1 MRLDEETKAN
11 VERQLS
17 ERRLVQQHRAAIDE
31 FKEKIRQKEQ
41 DRDNI
46 YSEIL
51 ANDREKK
58 RLEGQNRLL
67 RQRILQKENSIL
79 STHKHIARRQAKIDE
94 VRERILGIEGDKQLR
109 KEQQQYREE
118 CRKQRAEMFRS
129 EY

>member
-41 DRDNI
+41 DRDSI

-94 VRERILGIEGDKQLR
+94 VRERILGIEGDKQLK

-118 CRKQRAEMFRS
+118 CRKQRAEMFKG

>member
-41 DRDNI
+41 DRDSI

-94 VRERILGIEGDKQLR
+94 VRERILGIEGDKQLK

>member
-94 VRERILGIEGDKQLR
+94 VRERILGIEGDKQLK

>member
-31 FKEKIRQKEQ
+31 FREKIRQKEQ

-94 VRERILGIEGDKQLR
+94 VRERILGIEGDKQLK

>member
-1 MRLDEETKAN
+1 MKR
-11 VERQLS
+11 
-17 ERRLVQQHRAAIDE
+17 DE

-94 VRERILGIEGDKQLR
+94 VRERILGIEGDKQLK